1 LKKNLNIIIIALV
14 FSAILWI
21 SITLSDEFYS
31 TINLPVRVID
41 APAGYTV
48 ATDLPKNISV
58 KIKGIGWRLT
68 GISLGSE
75 SYFNVSARN
84 DSGMVLSNLY
94 ANIIN
99 NPWLSS
105 DLSVIDISP
114 DTVSFVIEKI
124 TSRKLPVIPDLKLD
138 FKTGYGL
145 STKFTLTPDSVNVS
159 GPKSLI
165 NSLESLKTQSVKLS
179 QLDSQT
185 KVKASFENSKLV
197 TDVPFVEIFLDVQ
210 RIVDKTVDNIRVE
223 VIDVP
228 ADRDVVLIPNSISCL
243 VKGGINILGRLTEND
258 FRAYVHYRDVLL
270 DSLGAVQPIIEFPEN
285 IEIVTQRPDRL
296 RYIIKKFD

>member
-1 LKKNLNIIIIALV
+1 M

-21 SITLSDEFYS
+21 SITLSEEFYS
-31 TINLPVRVID
+31 TINLPLRVID
-41 APAGYTV
+41 APSGYTV
-48 ATDLPKNISV
+48 STDLPGNISV
-58 KIKGIGWRLT
+58 KIKGIGWRLA

-75 SYFNVSARN
+75 SYFNVSAKN
-84 DSGMVLSNLY
+84 DSGVVLSNLY
-94 ANIIN
+94 ANTIN
-99 NPWLSS
+99 NTWLSS
-105 DLSVIDISP
+105 DLSVIEISP
-114 DTVSFVIEKI
+114 DTVSFVIEKTI
-124 TSRKLPVIPDLKLD
+124 VKKLPVIPDLNID
-138 FKTGYGL
+138 FKTGFGL
-145 STKFTLTPDSVNVS
+145 SAQLTVTPDSVNVS

-165 NSLESLKTQSVKLS
+165 NSLKGLKTQSVKLS

-185 KVKASFENSKLV
+185 RVKASFENSKLV
-197 TDVPFVEIFLDVQ
+197 TDVPFAEIFLDVQ

-228 ADRDVVLIPNSISCL
+228 ADRDVVLIPNSVSCL

-258 FRAYVHYRDVLL
+258 FKAYVHYRDVLL
-270 DSLGAVQPIIEFPEN
+270 DSLGTVQPIIEFPEN

>member
-1 LKKNLNIIIIALV
+1 M

-21 SITLSDEFYS
+21 SITLSEEFYS

-41 APAGYTV
+41 APSGYTV
-48 ATDLPKNISV
+48 STDLPQNISV
-58 KIKGIGWRLT
+58 KIKGIGWRLA

-75 SYFNVSARN
+75 SYFNVSAKN
-84 DSGMVLSNLY
+84 DSGFVLSNLY

-105 DLSVIDISP
+105 DVSVIDISP

-124 TSRKLPVIPDLKLD
+124 KAKKLLVIPDLNID
-138 FKTGYGL
+138 FKTGFGL
-145 STKFTLTPDSVNVS
+145 SAKLTVTPDSVNVS

-165 NSLESLKTQSVKLS
+165 NRLEGLKTKSVKLL

-185 KVKASFENSKLV
+185 RVKAEFENSKLV

-223 VIDVP
+223 VVDVP
-228 ADRDVVLIPNSISCL
+228 ADRDVVLIPNSVSCL

-285 IEIVTQRPDRL
+285 IELVTQRPERL

>member
-1 LKKNLNIIIIALV
+1 MKKNLNIIIIALV

-48 ATDLPKNISV
+48 STDLPENISV
-58 KIKGIGWRLT
+58 KLKGIGWRLT
-68 GISLGSE
+68 GISFGSE
-75 SYFNVSARN
+75 SYFNVSAKN

-99 NPWLSS
+99 NPWLTS
-105 DLSVIDISP
+105 DVSVIDISP
-114 DTVSFVIEKI
+114 DTVSFVIEII
-124 TSRKLPVIPDLKLD
+124 TSKKLPVVPDVFID

-145 STKFTLTPDSVNVS
+145 STKLTLTPDSVNVS
-159 GPKSLI
+159 GPESLI
-165 NSLESLKTQSVKLS
+165 NSLESIKTQSIKLS

-270 DSLGAVQPIIEFPEN
+270 DSLGTVQPIIEFPEN
-285 IEIVTQRPDRL
+285 IEIITQRPDRL